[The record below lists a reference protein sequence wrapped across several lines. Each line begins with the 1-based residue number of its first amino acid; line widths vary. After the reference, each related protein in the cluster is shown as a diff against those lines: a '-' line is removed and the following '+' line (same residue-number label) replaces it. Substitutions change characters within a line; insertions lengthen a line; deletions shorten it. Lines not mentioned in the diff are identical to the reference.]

1 VSEKN
6 YLSVIVSKRLLIVF
20 SMQGIERDMVV
31 QVQRFEDLYET
42 GQQIVQVVNND
53 DAVRTI
59 SLDLEAFQERWK
71 QLVENMEAQSRKV
84 GVRSMI

>member
-1 VSEKN
+1 
-6 YLSVIVSKRLLIVF
+6 
-20 SMQGIERDMVV
+20 MQGIERDMVV

-84 GVRSMI
+84 CVRSMIWQKNV

>member
-1 VSEKN
+1 
-6 YLSVIVSKRLLIVF
+6 
-20 SMQGIERDMVV
+20 MVV